1 MKKAILYAFVAITIA
16 ACSSVSAY
24 AQEITVENNDNT
36 RYDLVGDRPD
46 FTESATDVP
55 AGSIQIEGGYTYTRT
70 EDAHEHSLG
79 EILVRAGIHERVEVR
94 VGFNSVIFQEKY
106 GNVHIGK
113 DDPSLGFKFY
123 LLKTANRFPLINP
136 DISLI
141 TATTLPTTDSR
152 FASRAFQ
159 PEAKFSVNWPI
170 TDWLGFG
177 INANYAYPYEDGDY
191 FHQFSGSAA
200 LGFTITDIVGCYV
213 EYVNYYQEE
222 KGKKDSH
229 YVDGGFTF
237 NVNDRAQFD
246 IRGGT
251 LVGTDHYDYF
261 VGAGFIFLFTDIF

>member
-1 MKKAILYAFVAITIA
+1 MKNAVRVISVILLMFLSLPLA
-16 ACSSVSAY
+16 
-24 AQEITVENNDNT
+24 AQEEVNGGYYRNE
-36 RYDLVGDRPD
+36 LLGDRPD
-46 FTESATDVP
+46 FTESASSVP

-70 EDAHEHSLG
+70 EDAHEHSVG
-79 EILVRAGIHERVEVR
+79 ELLVRMGALDRVEVR
-94 VGFNSVIFQEKY
+94 IGINSVIFQEKF
-106 GNVHIGK
+106 GSVNIGK

-123 LLKTANRFPLINP
+123 LLKTADRFPLINP
-136 DISLI
+136 DISFI
-141 TATTLPTTDSR
+141 AATTLPTTSSR

-159 PEAKFSVNWPI
+159 PEAKLCVNWPLA
-170 TDWLGFG
+170 DWLGFG

-200 LGFTITDIVGCYV
+200 LGFAITDIVGCYV

-246 IRGGT
+246 VRGGT
-251 LVGTDHYDYF
+251 LVGTDHYDWF
-261 VGAGFIFLFTDIF
+261 VGAGFIFLFTDLF